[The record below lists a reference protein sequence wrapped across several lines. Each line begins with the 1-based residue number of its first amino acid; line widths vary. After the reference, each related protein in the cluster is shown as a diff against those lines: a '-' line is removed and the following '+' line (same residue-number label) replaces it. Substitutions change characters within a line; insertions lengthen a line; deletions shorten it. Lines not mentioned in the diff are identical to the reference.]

1 MFGEVTA
8 GPTGCRTWADGEK
21 RDVLQMH
28 SLRRIQALPALTAY
42 TGGRIQGTLR
52 NTADSADHQGP
63 GIGRPQH
70 RPRSYGSDASRSAM
84 RGLRARRGRGAR
96 EESDDPK
103 TSSAA
108 PALISRDFSGHEA
121 HRVRSVTPHVHCRIV
136 RRPLRHA
143 FKCFYLI
150 DMGCPTSDVRVSEK
164 LIIVIMN
171 LN

>member
-1 MFGEVTA
+1 MQYCEELCTLFGEVTA

-70 RPRSYGSDASRSAM
+70 RPRSYGSDASRSATQAVHAAEGN
-84 RGLRARRGRGAR
+84 RKRRRHKTTQDDTRRHQEKRGRRATTPKPAAR
-96 EESDDPK
+96 HLP
-103 TSSAA
+103 
-108 PALISRDFSGHEA
+108 
-121 HRVRSVTPHVHCRIV
+121 
-136 RRPLRHA
+136 
-143 FKCFYLI
+143 
-150 DMGCPTSDVRVSEK
+150 
-164 LIIVIMN
+164 
-171 LN
+171 